1 MLKRKALRKIII
13 TTFSIITIF
22 IICII
27 PGKISNNN
35 YLNPKIDTI
44 YVNNNNTIGI
54 YLLGNNNYLVKT
66 NIIINQ
72 KELVDKVKEI
82 IDYLTIN
89 KSSRIPNGLRGIIP
103 KNTKL
108 NNIEI
113 KDKIVELDFSNDLL
127 KISYDLEER
136 LIEAITYSLI
146 DLDGVEGIR
155 IKIDNN
161 LLKELPSSKKK
172 IPEILNRNYGINK
185 VYEIN
190 NFSNVDKVVLYYT
203 DIIDDNTYYVP
214 VTKYLND
221 DREKIKIII
230 DNLASNYIYE
240 SSLVSL
246 LSSNTELINYE
257 IEDKTMTLN
266 FNNSIFTNNK
276 LLEEVT
282 YSISESVFESYDVD
296 SVLFQVNGKNIDIF
310 EKCCGIKNIK

>member
-22 IICII
+22 VICII
-27 PGKISNNN
+27 PDKLSNSN

-44 YVNNNNTIGI
+44 YVNNNNTVGI
-54 YLLGNNNYLVKT
+54 YLIGNNNYLVKT
-66 NIIINQ
+66 NVIINQ
-72 KELVDKVKEI
+72 KELIEKIKEI
-82 IDYLTIN
+82 IDYLTVN
-89 KSSRIPNGLRGIIP
+89 KSSKIPNGLIGIIP

-108 NNIEI
+108 KNVEI
-113 KDKIVELDFSNDLL
+113 KDKIIILNFSNDLL
-127 KISYDLEER
+127 KISKDLEER

-146 DLDGVEGIR
+146 DLEGVEGIS

-161 LLKELPSSKKK
+161 LLTKLPFSNKKL
-172 IPEILNRNYGINK
+172 PEILNRNYGINK

-190 NFSNVDKVVLYYT
+190 NVNNIDKVVLYYI
-203 DIIDDNTYYVP
+203 DKIDDNTYYVP

-230 DNLASNYIYE
+230 DNLTSNYIYE

-266 FNNSIFTNNK
+266 FNNNIFTNNK

>member
-1 MLKRKALRKIII
+1 MLKRKAIRKIMI
-13 TTFSIITIF
+13 TTFSIITILV
-22 IICII
+22 ICII
-27 PGKISNNN
+27 PGRLSNTD

-44 YVNNNNTIGI
+44 YVNNNNAISI
-54 YLLGNNNYLVKT
+54 YLLGNNDYLVKT
-66 NIIINQ
+66 NIIIN
-72 KELVDKVKEI
+72 KTNLEEKVKEI
-82 IDYLTIN
+82 VNYLTVN
-89 KSSRIPNGLRGIIP
+89 KSSKIPNGLRGIIP

-113 KDKIVELDFSNDLL
+113 KDKIIILDFSNDLL
-127 KISYDLEER
+127 KINNNLEER

-146 DLDGVEGIR
+146 DLDGVEGIS

-161 LLKELPSSKKK
+161 ILKELPSSKKK
-172 IPEILNRNYGINK
+172 IPNILNRNYGINK

-190 NFSNVDKVVLYYT
+190 DLNSIDKVVLYYT

-230 DNLASNYIYE
+230 DNLTSNYIYE
-240 SSLVSL
+240 SSLVSM

-296 SVLFQVNGKNIDIF
+296 NVLFQVNGKNIDIF

>member
-13 TTFSIITIF
+13 TTFSIITIS

-27 PGKISNNN
+27 PGKISSNN

-146 DLDGVEGIR
+146 DLDGVEGIS